1 MSEQQK
7 NTGPASFSHLFPV
20 PPATPT
26 TEEKPPTT
34 TQQQQPA
41 AVEHTNTLSSNAGV
55 DYVIVFR
62 FPTDKRDATIETR
75 VRDSMIALTAK
86 LTRANLC
93 YQVKPGRTHGT
104 LLVLVGCPTS
114 TLEQELERERYKG

>member
-1 MSEQQK
+1 MDEQHK
-7 NTGPASFSHLFPV
+7 DTGPASFSHLFPV
-20 PPATPT
+20 PPPTPT
-26 TEEKPPTT
+26 TEKKPSL
-34 TQQQQPA
+34 QDQPI
-41 AVEHTNTLSSNAGV
+41 EHTNSHSTNAGV

-104 LLVLVGCPTS
+104 LLVLVGCPSS
-114 TLEQELERERYKG
+114 TLEQELERER